1 LNFSAY
7 IAKRITFNNKKK
19 KLSES
24 VLKIA
29 VSVVALGMAVMII
42 TVSVVGGFK
51 HEIYKKLI
59 GFQSHITIKNRD
71 INNTFESEPVSA
83 NQVFYPSL
91 EKESGISHIQRFATK
106 LGIVKAET
114 EVHGVVLKGAGKD
127 YDWSFLKTHLTE
139 GKIPDV
145 LSESKTKDL
154 LISQKTADILNYKT
168 GDKVFI
174 YFIQN
179 PPKARDFIISGIY
192 DTGMEEYDKAGVFC
206 DIRHIQKI
214 NDWDENQV
222 SGFEVFIDNFDDLNN
237 MTQLVEGI
245 VSGIIAEDGSMLQV
259 SNFMK
264 DNSFFVQWLK
274 LSDMNVQVILLLM
287 IFVAVLS
294 MIAAMLTII
303 LERTNMIGILKAL
316 GANNYSVIR
325 IFIYNGSI
333 LILKGMFYGNLFGL
347 IILMIQKFY
356 KLIPLDS
363 KLYYVDSVP
372 VEFNV
377 LNIVLLNAGVF
388 IISALFLIFPAI
400 LAAKINPVKTINFK

>member
-1 LNFSAY
+1 MNFSAY

-388 IISALFLIFPAI
+388 IISALFLILPAI

>member
-1 LNFSAY
+1 
-7 IAKRITFNNKKK
+7 
-19 KLSES
+19 
-24 VLKIA
+24 
-29 VSVVALGMAVMII
+29 MAVMII

-388 IISALFLIFPAI
+388 IISALFLILPAI

>member
-1 LNFSAY
+1 MNFSAY

>member
-388 IISALFLIFPAI
+388 IISALFLILPAI